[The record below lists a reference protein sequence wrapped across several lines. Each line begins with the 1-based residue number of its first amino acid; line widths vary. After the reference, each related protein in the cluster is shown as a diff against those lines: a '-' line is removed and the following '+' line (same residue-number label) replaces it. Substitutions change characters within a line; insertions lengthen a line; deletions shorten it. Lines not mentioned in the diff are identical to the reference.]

1 MVRGCSRGLFA
12 CSISVHSVVLVA
24 RKMVPASIH
33 RASLRTRQ
41 DCMLRPAAAVDP
53 IAAAAVRASE
63 SERVVPT
70 GSASEE
76 RRFDNLEALRI
87 G

>member
-1 MVRGCSRGLFA
+1 
-12 CSISVHSVVLVA
+12 
-24 RKMVPASIH
+24 
-33 RASLRTRQ
+33 
-41 DCMLRPAAAVDP
+41 MLRPAAAVDP

-76 RRFDNLEALRI
+76 RRFDNLEALCI